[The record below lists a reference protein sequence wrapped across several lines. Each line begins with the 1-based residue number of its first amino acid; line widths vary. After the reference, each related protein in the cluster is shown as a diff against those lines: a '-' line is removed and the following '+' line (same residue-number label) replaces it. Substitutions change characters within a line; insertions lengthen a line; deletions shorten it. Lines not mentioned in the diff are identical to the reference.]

1 MRISAESI
9 NEARQS
15 AEHRVDEQ
23 KTSDRFSQLLKS
35 KNEKSQEKQAGN
47 KGDGG
52 DAQQKDSYGA
62 IDLQSMNSLSADASG
77 SRTSTSSTAADPG
90 KTGQAGASAP
100 PQIEKLTT
108 EMRHQIDIFKQG
120 GKAEAVNITFDS
132 KALEGLQVQIRQQ
145 EGELAIRF
153 VTQSAKVSDLLSHH
167 TGDLRE
173 ALTSKGVKIRNI
185 TISAHA
191 TSVTH
196 RNGHA
201 DV

>member
-1 MRISAESI
+1 MRISTESVKQ
-9 NEARQS
+9 ARQS
-15 AEHRVDEQ
+15 AEHRNDEQ

-35 KNEKSQEKQAGN
+35 KNEKSQEKQASN

-62 IDLQSMNSLSADASG
+62 IDLQSMNSLGADASV
-77 SRTSTSSTAADPG
+77 SRASTSSTAADPG
-90 KTGQAGASAP
+90 KIGQPGASAP
-100 PQIEKLTT
+100 PQIEKLIT
-108 EMRHQIDIFKQG
+108 EMGHQIDIFKQG

>member
-1 MRISAESI
+1 MRISTESL

-15 AEHRVDEQ
+15 DEHRIDEQ

-35 KNEKSQEKQAGN
+35 KNEKRQEKQAGN

-52 DAQQKDSYGA
+52 DAQQKDSYGE
-62 IDLQSMNSLSADASG
+62 IDLQSMTSVGADASV
-77 SRTSTSSTAADPG
+77 SRTSTSSTAVDSG
-90 KTGQAGASAP
+90 KIGQPGASAQA
-100 PQIEKLTT
+100 QIEKLTT
-108 EMRHQIDIFKQG
+108 EMGHQIEIFKQG

-153 VTQSAKVSDLLSHH
+153 VTQSENVSELLSHH
-167 TGDLRE
+167 TGELRE

-191 TSVTH
+191 TPVTR
-196 RNGHA
+196 RNGH
-201 DV
+201 VSG